1 MFKIKFESVVLLLFT
16 VVVLFTGCKEDTFV
30 SSSVQKIEIAAE
42 GGQERFQ
49 ISASGSWEV
58 SSSQDW
64 CKLSTTSG
72 TGDANLFIT
81 VSPNDDLNER
91 EATIDI
97 KSGSSRSRVIVIQ
110 DGLEFI
116 TLSSERIVVG
126 NTNGS
131 VNITVAASAAW
142 EVSKDSEW
150 ISKISPDNALGSSDV
165 KIDFAANEL
174 DDNRTAT
181 VSFKI
186 KGSSTLK
193 ILTIEQL
200 SVHGNA
206 RQRDS
211 IALEAFA
218 SNCLTINRENVWNR
232 SLPINRWAGVATK
245 IVAGEVRVTELNSN
259 FLFSASDGGST
270 PFISGA
276 HLPSELQFLTEI
288 TTLQISG
295 VNLGGEIPSFLGK
308 LTKLTTLNLSG
319 NLFEGTLP
327 NELSELKSLRVL
339 NVSANYLSGDLPTF
353 IGDLTSLVELN
364 ISINNFQRIPDNFA
378 RLINLTRL
386 YMYGLGEAVY
396 GGELPSSEVAKA
408 KRLRVNRNYNVE
420 NVERDFPVT
429 ITYLSKLEN
438 LRMHSSNFKGTIP
451 STISNMQSLSEF
463 VAHTNKLSGQIP
475 SSIQFATK
483 IQVLNL
489 ARNNLSGSIPE
500 GLSALSQYLLTLILS
515 DNNLS
520 GELPSD
526 FKDLYCTYWDLS
538 NNNLTG
544 GVDVIFN
551 RGWAV
556 EVYLNNN
563 QFSGPFPSSVG
574 SAVQIEKI
582 QASNNNFTSIPDE
595 IINLIALVDLTLDNN
610 KITEINSNLQYLS
623 RLSILH
629 LHNNDIIGE
638 IPSFLGKI
646 NHLSTLTLF
655 GNKLVGQVPQSL
667 ITLNENNTTSPSLDI
682 TWTPAPF
689 DWNRICPQQD
699 GYGVDFPSGFEPDN
713 ASSGLDGEL
722 PSIAL

>member
-1 MFKIKFESVVLLLFT
+1 
-16 VVVLFTGCKEDTFV
+16 
-30 SSSVQKIEIAAE
+30 
-42 GGQERFQ
+42 
-49 ISASGSWEV
+49 EV
-58 SSSQDW
+58 SSSQEW
-64 CKLSTTSG
+64 CKLSSTSG
-72 TGDANLFIT
+72 SGDANVFIT
-81 VSPNDDLNER
+81 VSPNEDVYER

-110 DGLEFI
+110 SGLEFI
-116 TLSSERIVVG
+116 TLSSERIVVV

-150 ISKISPDNALGSSDV
+150 ISKVSPDNASGNSEV

-174 DDNRTAT
+174 DDNRSAT
-181 VSFKI
+181 VTFKI
-186 KGSSTLK
+186 KGSSTSK

-232 SLPINRWAGVATK
+232 SLPINRWSGVATR
-245 IVAGEVRVTELNSN
+245 IVGGEMRVSELNTS
-259 FLFSASDGGST
+259 FLFSASDGGAT
-270 PFISGA
+270 PFIAGA
-276 HLPSELQFLTEI
+276 HLPSELQFLTEM

-327 NELSELKSLRVL
+327 KELSELKSLRVL

-353 IGDLTSLVELN
+353 IGDLTTLTELN

-378 RLINLTRL
+378 RLVNLTKL
-386 YMYGLGEAVY
+386 YMFGLGEAVY
-396 GGELPSSEVAKA
+396 GGDLPDSEISKA
-408 KRLRVNRNYNVE
+408 KRFRVNRNYQVE

-429 ITYLSKLEN
+429 ITYLNKLEN
-438 LRMHSSNFKGTIP
+438 LRMHSSNFKGSIP
-451 STISNMQSLSEF
+451 TTISNMQSLSEF

-475 SSIQFATK
+475 AGIQHATK

-489 ARNNLSGSIPE
+489 AKNQLSGSIPE
-500 GLSALSQYLLTLILS
+500 GLSSLSQYLLTLILS

-520 GELPSD
+520 GDLPSD

-544 GVDVIFN
+544 SVDVIFN

-556 EVYLNNN
+556 EVYLNDNE
-563 QFSGPFPSSVG
+563 FSGPFPSTVG
-574 SAVQIEKI
+574 AAVKVEKI
-582 QASNNNFTSIPDE
+582 HASNNNFSSIPDE
-595 IINLIALVDLTLDNN
+595 VLNLITLVDLRLDNN
-610 KITEINSNLQYLS
+610 KITEINPNLQYLS

-629 LHNNDIIGE
+629 LHNNEIVGE
-638 IPSFLGKI
+638 IPSFLGRI
-646 NHLSTLTLF
+646 NYLSTLTLF
-655 GNKLVGQVPQSL
+655 GNKLIGQVPESL
-667 ITLNENNTTSPSLDI
+667 ITLSENNATPPSSDI

-689 DWNRICPQQD
+689 DWNRICPQQPS
-699 GYGVDFPSGFEPDN
+699 YGVEFPSGYEPDN
-713 ASSGLDGEL
+713 GSGGLDGEL